1 MFKCHSEIRKT
12 SHQLIKEIRCFSH
25 TVCIPDCQ
33 RRSTAPSFPAW
44 PVQCL
49 NSRWWYFYPPRLSG
63 FLLRLL
69 YTYFFL
75 LSVYWCLLRL
85 LIIRIHILN
94 PRYIRED
101 MAISFSSL
109 VLHGFRHGKDHNVL
123 VRQKFPPPPL
133 QPCRFILNPDLAKFH
148 KAPFFGSFFATKR
161 GHSLLCRSNVLV
173 RISAYISQHKTM
185 YLYAVLGPFLFT
197 PFLRH
202 FDIQM

>member
-1 MFKCHSEIRKT
+1 MIDYYQLRT
-12 SHQLIKEIRCFSH
+12 SVII
-25 TVCIPDCQ
+25 
-33 RRSTAPSFPAW
+33 
-44 PVQCL
+44 
-49 NSRWWYFYPPRLSG
+49 
-63 FLLRLL
+63 
-69 YTYFFL
+69 
-75 LSVYWCLLRL
+75 
-85 LIIRIHILN
+85 LIINRGIFFFTPFILVLY
-94 PRYIRED
+94 RK
-101 MAISFSSL
+101 L

-123 VRQKFPPPPL
+123 VRQEFPPPPL

-185 YLYAVLGPFLFT
+185 YLHAVLGPFLFT